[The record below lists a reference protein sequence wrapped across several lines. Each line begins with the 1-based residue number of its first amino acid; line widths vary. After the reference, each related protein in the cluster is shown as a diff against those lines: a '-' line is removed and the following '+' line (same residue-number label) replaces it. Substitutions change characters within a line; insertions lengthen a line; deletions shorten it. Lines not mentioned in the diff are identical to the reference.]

1 MRERIVSF
9 WVGEQIY
16 GVPLLIVGEF
26 CPSMQISPV
35 EAVDARITGISHIRE
50 SSVVVLGMQRVLGT
64 TSKTRSQ
71 AKDAIYIL
79 PQHSLCEEALTRQLT
94 SFEEPVVLEVDRL
107 ECIMDVDTD
116 DMHPTPAHLSE
127 DFYDGVFDTA
137 HGDLILINFTK
148 LIDYLLIELNEA
160 QR

>member
-1 MRERIVSF
+1 MRQRIVSF

-16 GVPLLIVGEF
+16 GVPLLIAGEF
-26 CPSMQISPV
+26 CPSMKISPV
-35 EAVDARITGISHIRE
+35 DAVDHRITGISHIRE
-50 SSVVVLGMQRVLGT
+50 SSVVVLSMQKVLRAFAP
-64 TSKTRSQ
+64 KCNHE
-71 AKDAIYIL
+71 KDTIYIL
-79 PQHSLCEEALTRQLT
+79 PQESLCEEALARRLT

-107 ECIMDVDTD
+107 ESIMDVDAD
-116 DMHPTPAHLSE
+116 DLHPTPAHLSE

-148 LIDYLLIELNEA
+148 LIDYLLTDLNET

>member
-1 MRERIVSF
+1 MKQKIVSF

-35 EAVDARITGISHIRE
+35 VAVDDRITGISHIRE
-50 SSVVVLGMQRVLGT
+50 SSVVVLSMQKTLGT
-64 TSKTRSQ
+64 NNATTST
-71 AKDAIYIL
+71 ATDTIYIL
-79 PQHSLCEEALTRQLT
+79 PEHDLCEEAIAQSLT
-94 SFEEPVVLEVDRL
+94 SFEEPIAMEVDRL
-107 ECIMDVDTD
+107 ESIMLVDLA

-137 HGDLILINFTK
+137 YGDLILINFTK
-148 LIDYLLIELNEA
+148 LIEHLLTELREA